1 MAIYLQEGEMPT
13 GGYVYQFQG
22 LTDKTAAEIKSLPE
36 VTKMEEV
43 INPKGEA
50 AISYYNQQT
59 KAKIDT
65 AQSIFP
71 INKPWNADQYGPL
84 KIPKKGDVVAVN
96 KDNLPEYQWII
107 HKYEGHKLENK
118 NGKIFIDGKESN
130 QYTIEQDYYFMMGT
144 TEMLLL
150 MLVSLDSFRTVH
162 CR

>member
-1 MAIYLQEGEMPT
+1 MGDAEVQHSYLVYTSSALDINRLWKVYGYLPLQEGEMPT

-65 AQSIFP
+65 AQSIFLL
-71 INKPWNADQYGPL
+71 INHGMQINMVRL
-84 KIPKKGDVVAVN
+84 KFLKRV
-96 KDNLPEYQWII
+96 
-107 HKYEGHKLENK
+107 
-118 NGKIFIDGKESN
+118 
-130 QYTIEQDYYFMMGT
+130 
-144 TEMLLL
+144 MLWL
-150 MLVSLDSFRTVH
+150 
-162 CR
+162 